1 MTKDQ
6 FIMIA
11 LDGGAGTGKST
22 TAHFLSKALNL
33 LHVDTGSHYR
43 AVTRSFI
50 NSGIKPAEVNQY
62 LIKNKFSLSSEIKER
77 KSHLLVDQKNFEKS
91 ELRSSEINA
100 KVSDFSSLESVR
112 SLLFDYQRSQVEF
125 AKINKF
131 NGIVMEGRDIGTII
145 LPDAHLKI
153 FLEADASVR
162 STRRNKDGES
172 DQIVNRDEKDS
183 SRKIA
188 PLSPASDSVLID
200 TGKRDID
207 EVMKLIM
214 GLIRKIQ

>member
-6 FIMIA
+6 FIIIA

-22 TAHFLSKALNL
+22 TAHFLSKAFNL

-43 AVTRSFI
+43 ALTRSFI

-62 LIKNKFSLSSEIKER
+62 LIKNKFCLSSEIKER
-77 KSHLLVDQKNFEKS
+77 KSHLLVDQKSFRKS

-100 KVSDFSSLESVR
+100 KVSDFASLESVR

-125 AKINKF
+125 AKINKY

-188 PLSPASDSVLID
+188 PLSPANDSVRID
-200 TGKRDID
+200 TGTMDID